1 MTRLVC
7 MMLALLAAA
16 PVFGGAAERE
26 RRGEATTRPGA
37 TNRAL
42 RAALDV
48 ERQSQAY
55 YLAVL
60 QKHRPIHPF
69 GMVYRVERQHEQA
82 LLDELEARDI
92 TPPQDRWRNEPITAP
107 QTRDEA
113 LAEAIEMEKRTVAAY
128 DRAIAA
134 TKNAG
139 LKLTL
144 ERLRT
149 ESADHRKW
157 FEDPSSC
164 PAPSGGQGQG
174 GGRGPG
180 GPGAGGRCGSA

>member
-1 MTRLVC
+1 
-7 MMLALLAAA
+7 MMLALLVAA
-16 PVFGGAAERE
+16 PAFGGAAQRE
-26 RRGEATTRPGA
+26 RRGEATTRPGG
-37 TNRAL
+37 TSRAL

-69 GMVYRVERQHEQA
+69 GMVYRMERQHEQA
-82 LLDELEARDI
+82 LLDELEARGI
-92 TPPQDRWRNEPITAP
+92 TPPQDRWQNEPIAAP

-113 LAEAIEMEKRTVAAY
+113 LAKAIEMEKQTVAAY
-128 DRAIAA
+128 DRAIVV
-134 TKNAG
+134 TKNAA
-139 LKLTL
+139 LKTTL

-149 ESADHRKW
+149 ESVDHQKW
-157 FEDPSSC
+157 FEDPSTC
-164 PAPSGGQGQG
+164 PGPGGGQGPG

-180 GPGAGGRCGSA
+180 GPGGAGGGRGRA